1 MEVYK
6 RETEEI
12 IKRFLDRR
20 IGFHECMIAL
30 DAAVAGLIPKMTPEE
45 LEAVKVQ
52 MAANHAIVME
62 EMERRRRRS

>member
-12 IKRFLDRR
+12 MNRFLERR
-20 IGFHECMIAL
+20 IGYHECSAAL
-30 DAAVAGLIPKMTPEE
+30 DAALTGLIPKMTPEE

-52 MAANHAIVME
+52 MADNQAIVME
-62 EMERRRRRS
+62 EMERRRRKQ

>member
-12 IKRFLDRR
+12 INRFLERQ
-20 IGFHECMIAL
+20 IGYHECIAAL
-30 DAAVAGLIPKMTPEE
+30 DAALTGLMPKMTPEE

-62 EMERRRRRS
+62 EMERRRRGS